1 MRIPRIYTSAELVL
15 NTLIELDS
23 EASNHVGKVLR
34 MKSGYQI
41 TLFNGDGADYAATIS
56 EVTKRTVTVSI
67 DDSIETNT
75 ESCLYTH
82 IGQVISRGDRMDYM
96 IQKSTELGVSEITP
110 LTSERCEVK
119 LKGDREEKRVKHWQ
133 QIAISAAEQCGRSK
147 VPAINSIM
155 SLDEWVKDKPEEELG
170 LVMHHRTTQSLT
182 DLKKPQKARLLIGP
196 EGGLSESEIES
207 AITQGFTATT
217 LGPRVFRSETAPIA
231 TLSIIQWLWG
241 DFNQ

>member
-1 MRIPRIYTSAELVL
+1 MRIPRIYTSAELAL

-41 TLFNGDGADYAATIS
+41 TLFNGDGADYTATIS
-56 EVTKRTVTVSI
+56 EITKKTVTVSI
-67 DDSIETNT
+67 NDSKETNT

-119 LKGDREEKRVKHWQ
+119 LKGDREEKRIKHWQ
-133 QIAISAAEQCGRSK
+133 KIAISAAEQCGRAK
-147 VPAINSIM
+147 VPVINSIM
-155 SLDEWVKDKPEEELG
+155 NLNEWIKDKPAEELG
-170 LVMHHRTTQSLT
+170 LVMHHRTTQNLT
-182 DLKKPQKARLLIGP
+182 DLKKPHKTRLLIGP

-207 AITQGFTATT
+207 VITQGFTATT

>member
-1 MRIPRIYTSAELVL
+1 MRIPRIYTSAKLTL
-15 NTLIELDS
+15 NTSIELDS
-23 EASNHVGKVLR
+23 DASSHVGKVLR

-56 EVTKRTVTVSI
+56 EVTKKSVTVSI
-67 DDSIETNT
+67 DGSKETNT
-75 ESCLYTH
+75 ESCLHTH

-119 LKGDREEKRVKHWQ
+119 LKGDREEKRIKHWQ
-133 QIAISAAEQCGRSK
+133 QIAISAAEQCGRAK
-147 VPAINSIM
+147 VPVINAITD
-155 SLDEWVKDKPEEELG
+155 LDEWIKNKSEEELG
-170 LVMHHRTTQSLT
+170 LVMHHRTKQSLT
-182 DLKKPQKARLLIGP
+182 DLKKPQKTRLLIGP

-207 AITQGFTATT
+207 AIAKGFTATT

>member
-1 MRIPRIYTSAELVL
+1 MRIPRIYTSAELRL
-15 NTLIELDS
+15 NTSIELDS
-23 EASNHVGKVLR
+23 DASNHVGKVLR
-34 MKSGYQI
+34 MKQGYQI
-41 TLFNGDGADYAATIS
+41 TLFNGNGSDYAATIS
-56 EVTKRTVTVSI
+56 DITKKTVTVSI
-67 DDSIETNT
+67 DNSRETHS

-119 LKGDREEKRVKHWQ
+119 LKGDREEKRIKHWQ
-133 QIAISAAEQCGRSK
+133 QIAISAAEQCGRAK
-147 VPAINSIM
+147 VPSINAIM
-155 SLDEWVKDKPEEELG
+155 PLDEWIKNKPADELG
-170 LVMHHRTTQSLT
+170 LVMHHRTTQSLK
-182 DLKKPQKARLLIGP
+182 DIRKPQKTRLLIGP
-196 EGGLSESEIES
+196 EGGLSEQEIES
-207 AITQGFTATT
+207 AINHQFVATT

>member
-1 MRIPRIYTSAELVL
+1 MRIPRIYTSAELTL
-15 NTLIELDS
+15 NTSIELDS
-23 EASNHVGKVLR
+23 DASNHVGKVLR
-34 MKSGYQI
+34 MKPGYQI
-41 TLFNGDGADYAATIS
+41 TLFNGDGADYAATIA
-56 EVTKRTVTVSI
+56 EITKKTVTVSI
-67 DDSIETNT
+67 DDSKETHS

-133 QIAISAAEQCGRSK
+133 QIAISAAEKCGRAK
-147 VPAINSIM
+147 VPTTNPIM
-155 SLDEWVKDKPEEELG
+155 HIDEWVKNKPVDELG
-170 LVMHHRTTQSLT
+170 LVMHHRTNQSLT
-182 DLKKPQKARLLIGP
+182 DLNTPQKARLLIGP

-207 AITQGFTATT
+207 AINLQFIATT

>member
-1 MRIPRIYTSAELVL
+1 MRIPRIHTSAALTL
-15 NTLIELDS
+15 NTTIELDS
-23 EASNHVGKVLR
+23 DAANHVGKVLR
-34 MKSGYQI
+34 MKSGYKI
-41 TLFNGDGADYAATIS
+41 ILFNGDGADYSATIC
-56 EVTKRTVTVSI
+56 EITKKNITVSI
-67 DDSIETNT
+67 DTSEETNS

-133 QIAISAAEQCGRSK
+133 QIAISAAEQCGRAK
-147 VPAINSIM
+147 VPVINSIM
-155 SLDEWVKDKPEEELG
+155 SLDEWIKEKPEEELG
-170 LVMHHRTTQSLT
+170 LVMHHRTTQSLS
-182 DLKKPQKARLLIGP
+182 DLKQPQKVRLLIGP
-196 EGGLSESEIES
+196 EGGLSDTEIEFS
-207 AITQGFTATT
+207 ITQKFTATT

>member
-1 MRIPRIYTSAELVL
+1 MRIPRIYTSAELTL
-15 NTLIELDS
+15 NTSIELDS

-34 MKSGYQI
+34 MKQGYQI
-41 TLFNGDGADYAATIS
+41 TLFNGNGSDYAATIS
-56 EVTKRTVTVSI
+56 DITKKTVTVSI
-67 DDSIETNT
+67 DNSRETHS

-119 LKGDREEKRVKHWQ
+119 LKGDREEKRIKHWQ
-133 QIAISAAEQCGRSK
+133 QIAISAAEQCGRAK
-147 VPAINSIM
+147 VPSINAIM
-155 SLDEWVKDKPEEELG
+155 SLDEWIKDKPADELG
-170 LVMHHRTTQSLT
+170 LVMHHRTTQN
-182 DLKKPQKARLLIGP
+182 LKDIRKPQKARLLIGP
-196 EGGLSESEIES
+196 EGGLSEQEIES
-207 AITQGFTATT
+207 AINAQFVATT